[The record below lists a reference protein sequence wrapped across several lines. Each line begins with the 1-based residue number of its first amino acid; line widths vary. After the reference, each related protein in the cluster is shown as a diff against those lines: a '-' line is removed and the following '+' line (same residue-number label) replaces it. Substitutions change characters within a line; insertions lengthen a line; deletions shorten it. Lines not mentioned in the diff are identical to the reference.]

1 MAMEPT
7 NDLLIKIARIRMEEA
22 QAQLNYGAPTAIL
35 DGARVDLR
43 LAELALEALQDKG
56 KPPAQPVAEV
66 VAWSHP
72 QSPRTCD
79 IRALRPDIAP
89 GLLYDAPP
97 APALYGQGI
106 DDAATWVDAQ
116 RESYDN
122 EHGYHDRHTGSFE
135 FGNDAQREY
144 SGTLSEIAEGIRALH
159 PRANP
164 KDCKL

>member
-1 MAMEPT
+1 MEPT
-7 NDLLIKIARIRMEEA
+7 NELLIKIARIRMEEA
-22 QAQLNYGAPTAIL
+22 QAQLNYGAPAAIL

-97 APALYGQGI
+97 APVVQPVMFI
-106 DDAATWVDAQ
+106 DGDISPADADK
-116 RESYDN
+116 
-122 EHGYHDRHTGSFE
+122 
-135 FGNDAQREY
+135 
-144 SGTLSEIAEGIRALH
+144 IAAIFRDWD
-159 PRANP
+159 
-164 KDCKL
+164 K